1 MNTRDLVSPKNPNKG
16 GRNVLRKAGQFAWR
30 HKGKLIVGTA
40 TLATGGLAAPAF
52 AAAMGGAGLLGAA
65 GTGTL
70 ISTLHGC
77 ALTSASLASFT
88 GSVAGGTAVVTG
100 ATTVAGTAA
109 GAAVDKIV
117 NKKDK

>member
-1 MNTRDLVSPKNPNKG
+1 MNTFKRASE
-16 GRNVLRKAGQFAWR
+16 FAWR
-30 HKGKLIVGTA
+30 HKGKIIIGAV
-40 TLATGGLAAPAF
+40 TLATGGLAAPAL

-88 GSVAGGTAVVTG
+88 GSVAGGTAVITG
-100 ATTVAGTAA
+100 ASAAAGTVAGAA
-109 GAAVDKIV
+109 IDKIA
-117 NKKDK
+117 NK

>member
-1 MNTRDLVSPKNPNKG
+1 MNTNVLLSPENPKKD
-16 GRNVLRKAGQFAWR
+16 GRNVLHKVGSFAWR
-30 HKGKLIVGTA
+30 HKGKIIAGAA
-40 TLATGGLAAPAF
+40 TLATGGFAAPAI

-88 GSVAGGTAVVTG
+88 GTVAGGTAVITG
-100 ATTVAGTAA
+100 ATAAAGTAA
-109 GAAVDKIV
+109 GAAIDKIA
-117 NKKDK
+117 NKEEK